1 MEFATSLL
9 SLVVMTGIVTW
20 LLSVVIRGRSLVIL
34 SAVAITELTVL
45 LVQYWD
51 INQSYDPHMAEILYL
66 PFYLLI
72 ISMPIVAGT
81 AWGVMALKS
90 KFEKGSATKN
100 K

>member
-1 MEFATSLL
+1 MKFAISLIC
-9 SLVVMTGIVTW
+9 LVVTTCIITW
-20 LLSVVIRGRSLVIL
+20 LLSVVIRSRNLVIL
-34 SAVAITELTVL
+34 SAVVVTELTVL
-45 LVQYWD
+45 LFQYTG

-90 KFEKGSATKN
+90 KLEKCRATKN